1 MADLS
6 RYGSSGVHT
15 VEGSVAGRRAARLTK
30 QREQQQQEFEQRKQE
45 IQRTN
50 ERGARIDQN
59 FESHRDD
66 DEAEFKVRFSSHHI
80 ASRRWY

>member
-15 VEGSVAGRRAARLTK
+15 VEGNVAGRRAAQLTK
-30 QREQQQQEFEQRKQE
+30 ARERQQQEFALKKSELQRAG
-45 IQRTN
+45 

-66 DEAEFKVRFSSHHI
+66 DEAEFKVSSRQG
-80 ASRRWY
+80 A

>member
-6 RYGSSGVHT
+6 RYGSSGAHT
-15 VEGSVAGRRAARLTK
+15 VEGNVAGRRAAQLTK
-30 QREQQQQEFEQRKQE
+30 AREQQQQEFELKKSELQRAG
-45 IQRTN
+45 

-66 DEAEFKVRFSSHHI
+66 DEAEFKVGMLD
-80 ASRRWY
+80 AC